1 MKKKELKDRLYT
13 LKGGTAPLSFM
24 LASRHT
30 KRHPLLHFD
39 AEAQVN
45 RELRYARNQRSPFV
59 DEQDDNAIVEPIVF
73 EDGAL
78 AVPKNNIALQQFL
91 DYHPANGTKFEERD
105 EGRDA
110 VEELQYL
117 NLEVDALAMA
127 KDLDISTIEMVCR
140 VGMGQD
146 CSILSSA
153 ELRRDVLIYAR
164 NNPDEFLDLLDNPQL
179 KLQDFSSRLLKNGML
194 STRNNGRDVF
204 YNLKNNKKRLLIV
217 PFGEEPASA
226 LMSFFQSDEGLE
238 AYEMLK
244 KKIKD

>member
-1 MKKKELKDRLYT
+1 M
-13 LKGGTAPLSFM
+13 
-24 LASRHT
+24 
-30 KRHPLLHFD
+30 
-39 AEAQVN
+39 
-45 RELRYARNQRSPFV
+45 
-59 DEQDDNAIVEPIVF
+59 
-73 EDGAL
+73 
-78 AVPKNNIALQQFL
+78 
-91 DYHPANGTKFEERD
+91 
-105 EGRDA
+105 
-110 VEELQYL
+110 EELQYL

-226 LMSFFQSDEGLE
+226 LVSFFQSDEGLE